1 MPQRSRLAMGFRALT
16 HRNFQLFMS
25 GQLIS
30 LIGTWMQNISQ
41 AWLVYQLTGSSL
53 LLGVVGFSSQFPILL
68 LGPVGGIVA
77 DRWNRHRVVIG
88 TQAASMVLAFI
99 LAGLTLTGKIKV
111 WEIITLSALLG
122 CVNAFDIPARQT
134 FLMDMVG
141 REDLVSAIGLNS
153 SMFNSARIIGP
164 AIAGLLVASIGEGWC
179 FFVNAVSYIAVIA
192 GLLLMR
198 LGPVVREETSASP
211 LERVVEGFRFVRN
224 TGPIFAPLLLLAIVS
239 LVALP
244 FSVLMP
250 IFADR
255 ILHGGARGLGILMGA
270 TGVGAVLGAL
280 TLATRP
286 GVRGLGRIVA
296 LRRRR
301 LRYGADPVFGLALVL
316 GVGGAA
322 GASRLLHDAADGL
335 YEHADPDSVA
345 RPPARTCH
353 VRLLDDGH
361 GNDAVRFV
369 LRRGYRGTLRG
380 SVNRGDRRTGML
392 SGHRLVRTPPAQV
405 AQTGAGA
412 TGHRTNRWGSTV
424 KGLKFQRSESATPGL
439 SFFPLEKLVEFV
451 RNLI

>member
-1 MPQRSRLAMGFRALT
+1 MPEADVGAGKAPLPPEVEVELTPRRSRLAMGFRALT

-41 AWLVYQLTGSSL
+41 AWLIYQLTGSSL

-88 TQAASMVLAFI
+88 TQAASMVLAFM

-192 GLLLMR
+192 GLLLMK

-211 LERVVEGFRFVRN
+211 LRTGGRRLPLCPQYRTDFRAS
-224 TGPIFAPLLLLAIVS
+224 APARDYQPGRLAIQCS
-239 LVALP
+239 DAYLRRPHSARWRARTGHTDGRDRGG
-244 FSVLMP
+244 SRARC
-250 IFADR
+250 ADGR
-255 ILHGGARGLGILMGA
+255 YSSRSSRTWPHGG
-270 TGVGAVLGAL
+270 
-280 TLATRP
+280 
-286 GVRGLGRIVA
+286 

-316 GVGGAA
+316 GVGGADGA
-322 GASRLLHDAADGL
+322 GRLLHDVADDL
-335 YEHADPDSVA
+335 HRIPLSRPYRPTACADAS
-345 RPPARTCH
+345 CQ
-353 VRLLDDGH
+353 
-361 GNDAVRFV
+361 
-369 LRRGYRGTLRG
+369 
-380 SVNRGDRRTGML
+380 SI
-392 SGHRLVRTPPAQV
+392 Q
-405 AQTGAGA
+405 
-412 TGHRTNRWGSTV
+412 
-424 KGLKFQRSESATPGL
+424 
-439 SFFPLEKLVEFV
+439 
-451 RNLI
+451 

>member
-1 MPQRSRLAMGFRALT
+1 MSEANAVLGKAPLPPELEVAAMPRRSRLAMGFRALA

-88 TQAASMVLAFI
+88 TQAASMVLAFM

-111 WEIITLSALLG
+111 WEIVTLSALLG

-164 AIAGLLVASIGEGWC
+164 AIAGLLVAYIGEGWC
-179 FFVNAVSYIAVIA
+179 FFANAVSYIAVIA
-192 GLLLMR
+192 GLLMMK
-198 LGPVVREETSASP
+198 LGPVVREETSASH

-224 TGPIFAPLLLLAIVS
+224 TGPIFAPLLLLAVVS

-280 TLATRP
+280 TVATRH
-286 GVRGLGRIVA
+286 GVRGLARVVVLAAAGFGTA
-296 LRRRR
+296 LILFSASRWFWVSAALLVPVGYFMMLQMTCTNTLIQTLSPDR
-301 LRYGADPVFGLALVL
+301 LRGRVMSVYSMMVMGMMPFGSFFAGAIAEHL
-316 GVGGAA
+316 GASLTVAA
-322 GASRLLHDAADGL
+322 GALGCLAAT
-335 YEHADPDSVA
+335 AWFA
-345 RPPARTCH
+345 RHLPKLRQQAREQ
-353 VRLLDDGH
+353 L
-361 GNDAVRFV
+361 
-369 LRRGYRGTLRG
+369 
-380 SVNRGDRRTGML
+380 
-392 SGHRLVRTPPAQV
+392 
-405 AQTGAGA
+405 A
-412 TGHRTNRWGSTV
+412 TGQIVGDV
-424 KGLKFQRSESATPGL
+424 P
-439 SFFPLEKLVEFV
+439 
-451 RNLI
+451 

>member
-1 MPQRSRLAMGFRALT
+1 MPRRSRLARGFRALT
-16 HRNFQLFMS
+16 HRNFQFFMS

-53 LLGVVGFSSQFPILL
+53 LLGVVGFFSQFPILL

-88 TQAASMVLAFI
+88 TQAASMVLAFM

-111 WEIITLSALLG
+111 WEIVTLSALLG

-164 AIAGLLVASIGEGWC
+164 AIAGLLVAYIGEGWC
-179 FFVNAVSYIAVIA
+179 FFANAVSYIAVIA
-192 GLLLMR
+192 GLLMMK
-198 LGPVVREETSASP
+198 LGPVVREETSASH

-224 TGPIFAPLLLLAIVS
+224 TGPIFAPLLLLAVVS

-280 TLATRP
+280 TVATRH
-286 GVRGLGRIVA
+286 GVRGLARVVVLAAAGFGTA
-296 LRRRR
+296 LILFSASRWFWVSAALLVPVGYFMMLQMTCTNTLIQTLSPDR
-301 LRYGADPVFGLALVL
+301 LRGRVMSVYSMMVMGMMPFGSFFAGAIAEHL
-316 GVGGAA
+316 GAPLTVAA
-322 GASRLLHDAADGL
+322 GALGCLAAT
-335 YEHADPDSVA
+335 AWFA
-345 RPPARTCH
+345 RHLPKLRQQAREQ
-353 VRLLDDGH
+353 L
-361 GNDAVRFV
+361 
-369 LRRGYRGTLRG
+369 
-380 SVNRGDRRTGML
+380 
-392 SGHRLVRTPPAQV
+392 
-405 AQTGAGA
+405 A
-412 TGHRTNRWGSTV
+412 TGQIVGDV
-424 KGLKFQRSESATPGL
+424 P
-439 SFFPLEKLVEFV
+439 
-451 RNLI
+451 

>member
-1 MPQRSRLAMGFRALT
+1 MPEANSAAGKVPLPPEVEVAVMPQRSRLAMGFRALA

-88 TQAASMVLAFI
+88 TQAASMVLAFM

-111 WEIITLSALLG
+111 WEIIALSSLLG

-153 SMFNSARIIGP
+153 SMFNCARIVGP
-164 AIAGLLVASIGEGWC
+164 AIAGLLVAYIGEGWC

-192 GLLLMR
+192 GLLLMK

-224 TGPIFAPLLLLAIVS
+224 TGPIFAPLLLLSVVS
-239 LVALP
+239 LVAFP
-244 FSVLMP
+244 FGVLMP

-255 ILHGGARGLGILMGA
+255 ILHGGARGMGILMGA
-270 TGVGAVLGAL
+270 TGIGAVLGAL
-280 TLATRP
+280 TVATRH
-286 GVRGLGRIVA
+286 GIRGLGRVLA
-296 LRRRR
+296 LAAAGFGTALILFSASRWFWASVVLLVPVGYFMMLQLTCTNTMIQTLAPDR
-301 LRYGADPVFGLALVL
+301 LRGRVMSVYSMMVMGMMPFGSFF
-316 GVGGAA
+316 A
-322 GASRLLHDAADGL
+322 GAIA
-335 YEHADPDSVA
+335 EHLGAPLTVA
-345 RPPARTCH
+345 
-353 VRLLDDGH
+353 
-361 GNDAVRFV
+361 
-369 LRRGYRGTLRG
+369 
-380 SVNRGDRRTGML
+380 
-392 SGHRLVRTPPAQV
+392 
-405 AQTGAGA
+405 TGALGCLAAAAWFARHLPKLRKEAREQLA
-412 TGHRTNRWGSTV
+412 TGQIVGDV
-424 KGLKFQRSESATPGL
+424 P
-439 SFFPLEKLVEFV
+439 
-451 RNLI
+451 